1 MILKYAV
8 VLGWLC
14 AAAPAIA
21 ALPSETALPLWE
33 VGVVG
38 GAVST
43 PAYPGASVRASRALA
58 LPFVIYRG
66 EVVRADQSGVSARL
80 FNSDRLELDVGLAA
94 SLPSRS
100 SDVVERQGMSDLG
113 TLLEFGPRIKW
124 RVAQLS
130 ENSALRFD
138 LPVRAVVEVRSGVRT
153 QGWTTEPRIV
163 YEMRGPKGRWT
174 MDAQAGLV
182 AGDRKI
188 NAYFYEVRPDQATL
202 SRPAYEARSGLLL
215 TRVGASASRLF
226 GDDVRV
232 FGFARYDSYA
242 GSANRASPL
251 HKRDTGASVGIGL
264 AWTIHRS
271 ERRASAATPL

>member
-1 MILKYAV
+1 MNLKHTGAII
-8 VLGWLC
+8 WLC
-14 AAAPAIA
+14 AAAPAMA
-21 ALPSETALPLWE
+21 ALPSESALPLWE

-43 PAYPGASVRASRALA
+43 PAYPGARERTSRALA
-58 LPFVIYRG
+58 LPFLIYRG
-66 EVVRADQSGVSARL
+66 EVVRADQSGVNARL
-80 FNSDRLELDVGLAA
+80 FNSDRVELDVGLAA

-100 SDVVERQGMSDLG
+100 SDVPERQGMADLG

-130 ENSALRFD
+130 PNSALRID
-138 LPVRAVVEVRSGVRT
+138 LPVRAVIEVRGGVRT

-163 YEMRGPKGRWT
+163 YEMRGPQGRWT

-188 NAYFYEVRPDQATL
+188 NGYFYDVRPDQATL
-202 SRPAYEARSGLLL
+202 TRPAYEARSGLLL
-215 TRVGASASRLF
+215 TRVGASASRLI

-232 FGFARYDSYA
+232 FGFVRYDSYA
-242 GSANRASPL
+242 GAANRASPL
-251 HKRDTGASVGIGL
+251 HQRDTGASVGIGL

-271 ERRASAATPL
+271 ERRAGARQ